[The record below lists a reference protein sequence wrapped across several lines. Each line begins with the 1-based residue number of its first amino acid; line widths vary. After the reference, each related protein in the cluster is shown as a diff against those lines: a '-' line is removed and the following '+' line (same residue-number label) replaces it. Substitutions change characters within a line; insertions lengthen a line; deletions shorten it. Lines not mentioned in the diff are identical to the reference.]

1 MPNASGLFLL
11 MIGIGTFV
19 LIYGMRIKARRNE
32 RLADLY
38 QKALDNGVNPRDIK
52 IDLDEK
58 ELGDPA
64 GNLKAG
70 IILLATALSIAL
82 GFLAAER
89 LPGIWKLFGFAFV
102 PGGIGR
108 QTCAWLPLPGPT
120 GLFFSLLAGYRIGA
134 GQ

>member
-38 QKALDNGVNPRDIK
+38 QKALDSGMDPREIK

-58 ELGDPA
+58 ELGDPQ

-70 IILLATALSIAL
+70 IVLLATALAIAL

-89 LPGIWKLFGFAFV
+89 LHGIWKLLGFAFV
-102 PGGIGR
+102 PGGIGL
-108 QTCAWLPLPGPT
+108 AV
-120 GLFFSLLAGYRIGA
+120 LFIHYTIQPNKPRD
-134 GQ
+134 

>member
-1 MPNASGLFLL
+1 MQNAGGLFLL
-11 MIGIGTFV
+11 MIGIGTLV

-58 ELGDPA
+58 ELGDPQ

-82 GFLAAER
+82 GFLAAEHLERHWR
-89 LPGIWKLFGFAFV
+89 LLGFAFI
-102 PGGIGR
+102 PAGIGLAVLFIHY
-108 QTCAWLPLPGPT
+108 TILPSKPKD
-120 GLFFSLLAGYRIGA
+120 GA
-134 GQ
+134 

>member
-1 MPNASGLFLL
+1 MPNAGGFFLL

-38 QKALDNGVNPRDIK
+38 QKALDKGVDPREIK
-52 IDLDEK
+52 LDLDEK
-58 ELGDPA
+58 ELGDPH

-70 IILLATALSIAL
+70 IVLLATALSIAL

-89 LPGIWKLFGFAFV
+89 LPGIWKLLGFAFV
-102 PGGIGR
+102 PGGIG
-108 QTCAWLPLPGPT
+108 
-120 GLFFSLLAGYRIGA
+120 LAVLYIHFTIRPQHPKDGG
-134 GQ
+134 